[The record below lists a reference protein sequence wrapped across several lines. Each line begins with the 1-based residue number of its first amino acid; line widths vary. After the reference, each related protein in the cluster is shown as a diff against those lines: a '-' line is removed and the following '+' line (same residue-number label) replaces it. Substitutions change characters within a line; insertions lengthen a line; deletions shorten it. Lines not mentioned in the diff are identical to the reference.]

1 MNYQNVFAQIEA
13 LFPQYL
19 DVWQECCNLESPS
32 IDKAAVDR
40 CGQYFIDFAKAHGW
54 QVEVL
59 PQMVSGN
66 AVCITMHPEIN
77 EKPLALS
84 GHIDTVHP
92 VGLFGDTPV
101 HIEGDTIYGP
111 GVCDCKGGV
120 VAGLLAMHALESCGY
135 KKRPIQL
142 LLQTDEEVGS
152 KLSKK
157 ATINWMCEQA
167 KDAVAFLNLE
177 GANPGKVCLQR
188 KGIITYRLTITG
200 KEAHASRCATE
211 GASAILDAAHKIIE
225 LEKLKDAE
233 GLTCNVGTIEGGSAA
248 NTVPRQCVLLANI
261 RFATQ
266 AQLEWV
272 KDYVKTVAE
281 TVHVPGCTCE
291 LTQESFRV
299 AMEYEERNVQLLDR
313 LNECL
318 AACGME
324 TLSASKS
331 TGGSD
336 AADVTVYGIPCIDNL
351 GVAGTGIHSVH
362 ESSPIPSLLQSAKWI
377 AAAALGL

>member
-1 MNYQNVFAQIEA
+1 MNYQNVFSQIEA
-13 LFPQYL
+13 LADRYL
-19 DVWQECCNLESPS
+19 NVWKECCELESPS

-40 CGQYFIDFAKAHGW
+40 CGQYFIDFAKEHGW
-54 QVEVL
+54 KVEVL
-59 PQMVSGN
+59 EQSVSGN
-66 AVCITMHPEIN
+66 AVCITMNPEVN
-77 EKPLALS
+77 EKPLAVS

-101 HIEGDTIYGP
+101 RIEGDTIYGP
-111 GVCDCKGGV
+111 GVCDCKGGI
-120 VAGLLAMHALESCGY
+120 VAALLAMDALEKCGY
-135 KKRPIQL
+135 KKRPVQL
-142 LLQTDEEVGS
+142 LLQSDEEVGS

-177 GANPGKVCLQR
+177 GS
-188 KGIITYRLTITG
+188 TTG

-211 GASAILDAAHKIIE
+211 GASAVLDAAHKIIA

-233 GLTCNVGTIEGGSAA
+233 GLTCNVGTVEGGTAA
-248 NTVPRQCVLLANI
+248 NTVPGKCELLANI

-266 AQLEWV
+266 DQLEWV
-272 KDYVKTVAE
+272 KGYVQEIAN

-291 LTQESFRV
+291 LKQESFRV
-299 AMEYEERNVQLLDR
+299 AMEYHERNVQLLDQ
-313 LNECL
+313 LNDNFAE
-318 AACGME
+318 CGMDR
-324 TLSASKS
+324 LVFSKG

-351 GVAGTGIHSVH
+351 GVEGKGIHSIH
-362 ESSPIPSLLQSAKWI
+362 ECADIPSLERSAKWLV
-377 AAAALGL
+377 AAALGL

>member
-1 MNYQNVFAQIEA
+1 MDYQSIFSQIEA

-19 DVWQECCNLESPS
+19 TVWQECCEIESPT
-32 IDKAAVDR
+32 IYKAGVDA
-40 CGQYFIDFAKAHGW
+40 CGQYFMNIAKKHGW

-59 PQMVSGN
+59 PQPVSGD
-66 AVCITMHPEIN
+66 AVCITMNPEVN

-92 VGLFGDTPV
+92 VGLFGEKPV
-101 HIEGDTIYGP
+101 RIEGDKIYGP
-111 GVCDCKGGV
+111 GVDDCKGGV
-120 VAGLLAMHALESCGY
+120 VAALLAMHALENCGY

-142 LLQTDEEVGS
+142 LLQSDEEVGS

-157 ATINWMCEQA
+157 ATINWMCEKA

-177 GANPGKVCLQR
+177 GATAGQACLQR
-188 KGIITYRLTITG
+188 KGIITYRLIITG

-211 GASAILDAAHKIIE
+211 GASAVLDAAHKIIA

-233 GLTCNVGTIEGGSAA
+233 GLTCNVGTIEGGTAA
-248 NTVPRQCVLLANI
+248 NTVPGKCELLANI

-266 AQLEWV
+266 DQLEWV
-272 KDYVKTVAE
+272 KGYVKEIAE
-281 TVHVPGCTCE
+281 TVHVEGCTCE
-291 LTQESFRV
+291 LKQESFRV
-299 AMEYEERNVQLLDR
+299 AMEYHERNVQLLAK
-313 LNECL
+313 LNE
-318 AACGME
+318 AFVQCGME
-324 TLSASKS
+324 ELAFSKG

-336 AADVTVYGIPCIDNL
+336 AADVTVYGIPCVDNL
-351 GVAGTGIHSVH
+351 GVEGKGIHSIH
-362 ESSPIPSLLQSAKWI
+362 EYALIPSLVQSAKWL

>member
-1 MNYQNVFAQIEA
+1 MNYQPVFSQIEA
-13 LFPQYL
+13 LSPQYL
-19 DVWQECCNLESPS
+19 TVWKECCEHESPS
-32 IDKAAVDR
+32 IDKAAVDA

-54 QVEVL
+54 QVDVL
-59 PQMVSGN
+59 PQPVSGD
-66 AVCITMHPEIN
+66 AICITMNADVN
-77 EKPLALS
+77 ERPLALS

-101 HIEGDTIYGP
+101 RIEGDTIYGP
-111 GVCDCKGGV
+111 GVDDCKGGI
-120 VAGLLAMHALESCGY
+120 VAALLAMDALEKCGY

-157 ATINWMCEQA
+157 ATINWMCEKA

-177 GANPGKVCLQR
+177 GATPGQACLQR
-188 KGIITYRLTITG
+188 KGIITYRLIITG

-211 GASAILDAAHKIIE
+211 GASAILEAAHKIIA
-225 LEKLKDAE
+225 LEKLRDPE
-233 GLTCNVGTIEGGSAA
+233 GLTCNCGTIEGGTAA
-248 NTVPRQCVLLANI
+248 NTVPGKCEILANI

-266 AQLEWV
+266 DQLEWV
-272 KDYVKTVAE
+272 KGYVKNIAE

-291 LTQESFRV
+291 LKQESFRV
-299 AMEYEERNVQLLDR
+299 AMEHEERNVQLLAQ
-313 LNECL
+313 LNE
-318 AACGME
+318 AFVACGMDA
-324 TLSASKS
+324 LAPHKG

-351 GVAGTGIHSVH
+351 GVVGAGIHSIH
-362 ESSPIPSLLQSAKWI
+362 ESAQISSLVQSAKWL
-377 AAAALGL
+377 AAAALAL

>member
-1 MNYQNVFAQIEA
+1 MNYQPIFAQIEA
-13 LFPQYL
+13 LSPKYL
-19 DVWQECCNLESPS
+19 TVWQECCEIESPS
-32 IDKAAVDR
+32 TDKAAVDR
-40 CGQYFIDFAKAHGW
+40 CGDYFIDFAKAHGW
-54 QVEVL
+54 QVDVL
-59 PQMVSGN
+59 PQPVSGN
-66 AVCITMHPEIN
+66 AICITMNPEVN

-92 VGLFGDTPV
+92 IGLFGDVPV
-101 HIEGDTIYGP
+101 RIEGDKIYGP
-111 GVCDCKGGV
+111 GVTDCKGGV
-120 VAGLLAMHALESCGY
+120 VAALLAMDALEKCGY

-157 ATINWMCEQA
+157 ATINWMCEKA

-177 GANPGKVCLQR
+177 GATAGKACLQR

-233 GLTCNVGTIEGGSAA
+233 GLTCNCGTIEGGSVA
-248 NTVPRQCVLLANI
+248 NTVPGKCVILANI

-272 KDYVKTVAE
+272 KDYVKNIAE

-299 AMEYEERNVQLLDR
+299 AMEYEERNVQLLAK
-313 LNECL
+313 LNAL
-318 AACGME
+318 FVACGME
-324 TLSASKS
+324 ELAFNKG

-351 GVAGTGIHSVH
+351 GTMGTGIHSVH
-362 ESSPIPSLLQSAKWI
+362 ETGHIPSLVQSAKWM

>member
-1 MNYQNVFAQIEA
+1 MNYQPVFSQIEA
-13 LFPQYL
+13 LASQYL
-19 DVWQECCNLESPS
+19 TVWKDCCELESPT

-54 QVEVL
+54 QVDVL
-59 PQMVSGN
+59 PQPVSGN
-66 AVCITMHPEIN
+66 PICMTMNPDIN

-101 HIEGDTIYGP
+101 RVEGDTIYGP
-111 GVCDCKGGV
+111 GVDDCKGGI
-120 VAGLLAMHALESCGY
+120 VAALLAMDALEKCGY
-135 KKRPIQL
+135 KKRPILL

-157 ATINWMCEQA
+157 ATINWMCEKA

-177 GANPGKVCLQR
+177 GATPGKACLQR
-188 KGIITYRLTITG
+188 KGIITYRLIITG

-211 GASAILDAAHKIIE
+211 GASAVLDAAHKIIA

-233 GLTCNVGTIEGGSAA
+233 GLTCNCGTIEGGTAA
-248 NTVPRQCVLLANI
+248 NTVPGKCEILANI

-266 AQLEWV
+266 DQLEWV
-272 KDYVKTVAE
+272 KGYVKEIAE

-291 LTQESFRV
+291 LKQESFRV
-299 AMEYEERNVQLLDR
+299 AMEYHERNVQLLDQ
-313 LNECL
+313 LNEIFT
-318 AACGME
+318 ACGME
-324 TLSASKS
+324 KLAFNKG

-336 AADVTVYGIPCIDNL
+336 AADVTAYGIPCIDNL
-351 GVAGTGIHSVH
+351 GVVGAGIHSIH
-362 ESSPIPSLLQSAKWI
+362 ETAQIPSLVQSAKWL

>member
-1 MNYQNVFAQIEA
+1 MNYQPVFQQIEA
-13 LFPQYL
+13 LSSQYL
-19 DVWQECCNLESPS
+19 TVWKECCEIESPS
-32 IDKAAVDR
+32 TDKAAVDR
-40 CGQYFIDFAKAHGW
+40 CGNYFIDFAKAHGW
-54 QVEVL
+54 QVDVL
-59 PQMVSGN
+59 PQPVSGD
-66 AVCITMHPEIN
+66 AICITMNPEVN

-92 VGLFGDTPV
+92 IGLFGDVPV

-111 GVCDCKGGV
+111 GVTDCKGGI
-120 VAGLLAMHALESCGY
+120 VAALLAMEALEKCGY

-157 ATINWMCEQA
+157 ATINWMCEKA
-167 KDAVAFLNLE
+167 KGAVAFLNLE
-177 GANPGKVCLQR
+177 GATAGKACLQR

-233 GLTCNVGTIEGGSAA
+233 GLTCNCGTIEGGSVA
-248 NTVPRQCVLLANI
+248 NTVPGKCEILANI

-272 KDYVKTVAE
+272 KDYVKGIAE

-291 LTQESFRV
+291 LKQESFRV
-299 AMEYEERNVQLLDR
+299 AMEYEERNVQLLAK
-313 LNECL
+313 LNAL
-318 AACGME
+318 FAACGME
-324 TLSASKS
+324 ELAFSKG

-351 GVAGTGIHSVH
+351 GTMGAGIHSVRETGH
-362 ESSPIPSLLQSAKWI
+362 IPSLIQSAKWM
-377 AAAALGL
+377 AVAALGL

>member
-1 MNYQNVFAQIEA
+1 MNYQPVFSQIEA
-13 LFPQYL
+13 LASQYL
-19 DVWQECCNLESPS
+19 TVWKECCEIESPS
-32 IDKAAVDR
+32 TNKAAVDR
-40 CGQYFIDFAKAHGW
+40 CGNYFIDFAKAHGW
-54 QVEVL
+54 QVKVL
-59 PQMVSGN
+59 PQPVSGD
-66 AVCITMHPEIN
+66 AICITMN
-77 EKPLALS
+77 AGVKEKPLALS

-92 VGLFGDTPV
+92 IGLFGENPV
-101 HIEGDTIYGP
+101 RIEGDTIYGP
-111 GVCDCKGGV
+111 GVTDCKGGV
-120 VAGLLAMHALESCGY
+120 VAALLAMEALEKCGY

-177 GANPGKVCLQR
+177 GCSAGKACLQR
-188 KGIITYRLTITG
+188 KGIITYRLIITG

-211 GASAILDAAHKIIE
+211 GASAILDAAYKIIE

-233 GLTCNVGTIEGGSAA
+233 GLTCNCGTIEGGSVA
-248 NTVPRQCVLLANI
+248 NTVPGKCEILANI

-272 KDYVKTVAE
+272 KDYVKGIAE

-291 LTQESFRV
+291 LKQESFRV
-299 AMEYEERNVQLLDR
+299 AMEHEERNVQLLAQ
-313 LNECL
+313 LNE
-318 AACGME
+318 AFVACGMDA
-324 TLSASKS
+324 LAPHKG

-351 GVAGTGIHSVH
+351 GVVGAGIHSIH
-362 ESSPIPSLLQSAKWI
+362 ESAQIPSLVQSAKWL
-377 AAAALGL
+377 AAAALAL

>member
-1 MNYQNVFAQIEA
+1 MNYQPVFSQIEA
-13 LFPQYL
+13 LASQYL
-19 DVWQECCNLESPS
+19 TVWKECCEIESPS
-32 IDKAAVDR
+32 TNKAAVDR
-40 CGQYFIDFAKAHGW
+40 CGNYFIDFAKAHGW
-54 QVEVL
+54 QVKVL
-59 PQMVSGN
+59 PQPVSGD
-66 AVCITMHPEIN
+66 AICITMN
-77 EKPLALS
+77 AGVKEKPLALS

-92 VGLFGDTPV
+92 IGLFGENPV
-101 HIEGDTIYGP
+101 RIEGDTIYGP
-111 GVCDCKGGV
+111 GVTDCKGGV
-120 VAGLLAMHALESCGY
+120 VAALLAMEALEKCGY

-177 GANPGKVCLQR
+177 GCSAGKACLQR
-188 KGIITYRLTITG
+188 KGIITYRLIITG

-211 GASAILDAAHKIIE
+211 GASAILDAAYKIIE

-233 GLTCNVGTIEGGSAA
+233 GLTCNCGTIEGGSVA
-248 NTVPRQCVLLANI
+248 NTVPGKCEILANI

-272 KDYVKTVAE
+272 KDYVKGIAE

-291 LTQESFRV
+291 LKQESFRV
-299 AMEYEERNVQLLDR
+299 AMEYEERNVQLLAK
-313 LNECL
+313 LNEIF
-318 AACGME
+318 AVCGMDV
-324 TLSASKS
+324 LSPSKG

-336 AADVTVYGIPCIDNL
+336 AADVTVRVLVPLNCTLPD
-351 GVAGTGIHSVH
+351 AS
-362 ESSPIPSLLQSAKWI
+362 
-377 AAAALGL
+377 